1 MANKKKGL
9 SLRKL
14 IYNDKYL
21 IGLALVLAVL
31 IWIFTSL
38 SIGTAET
45 KTLKLHM
52 PIELSDEVSE
62 QLGMQYYTLQDT
74 VDLSVTISGP
84 KYVIGQVDENDLA
97 VRFDTSNVNRTGEQ
111 SIPIIVTNN
120 SKTLDYDISSTYPNS
135 IQCYFD
141 ANMSK
146 TFDVKTNYDPTKAA
160 SGYYFGTPVLSDDK
174 VIVTGPKTYVDKI
187 DEVSVTVDFGE
198 ANELTEMYN
207 ADCKIQ
213 LSGAGAYDSYLSIA
227 SKKAPDK
234 AINTVSVT
242 LPILKNTTLPV
253 AVQYEDMPEDLPKDA
268 LQEQYSVSTISCGV
282 LDSANI
288 TSAIIGTVD
297 FSSLSVGRNTFTFDI
312 TNLSGI
318 ALNEDEVTTVTAT
331 ITVPST
337 YQAYGVSVNPTMV
350 EKQNESDEYTYTIKS
365 LSNQTVT
372 IIAPKGTKIDK
383 NSILL
388 TCDMSGITTSGTY
401 PVTISI
407 KDGKNMWVYG
417 KYSATINVAKKK

>member
-1 MANKKKGL
+1 MSNKKKGI

-45 KTLKLHM
+45 KTIKLHM

-84 KYVIGQVDENDLA
+84 KYVIGQVKEEDLA
-97 VRFDTSNVNRTGEQ
+97 VKFDTSNVNRTGEQ
-111 SIPIIVTNN
+111 SIPIIVTNK

-135 IQCYFD
+135 VQCYFD

-146 TFDVKTNYDPTKAA
+146 TFDVKTNFDSTKAA
-160 SGYYFGTPVLSDDK
+160 DGYYFGTPVLSDDK
-174 VIVTGPKTYVDKI
+174 VIVTGPKTYVEKI
-187 DEVSVTVDFGE
+187 DDVSVTVDFGE
-198 ANELTEMYN
+198 ADELTEMYN
-207 ADCKIQ
+207 ADCEIQ
-213 LSGAGAYDSYLSIA
+213 LSGSGAYDSYLSVA

-234 AINTVSVT
+234 EINTISVT
-242 LPILKNTTLPV
+242 LPILKDTTLPV
-253 AVQYEDMPEDLPKDA
+253 AVEYEDMPEDLPKDA

-288 TSAIIGTVD
+288 TSAIIGTVE

-318 ALNEDEVTTVTAT
+318 ALNDNEVTTVTAT

-337 YQAYGVSVNPTMV
+337 YQAYGVSINPNMV
-350 EKQNESDEYTYTIKS
+350 EKQNESDEYTYSVKS
-365 LSNQTVT
+365 LSNKTAT
-372 IIAPKGTKIDK
+372 LIAPRGTKIDK
-383 NSILL
+383 NSISI
-388 TCDMSGITTSGTY
+388 TCDVSDITATGTY
-401 PVTISI
+401 PVTVSV
-407 KDGKNMWVYG
+407 KDGKNMWIYG
-417 KYSATINVAKKK
+417 KYSATINVSKKK